1 LIWRISMNRRN
12 TKKIRVGSVEIGGGS
27 PISVQ
32 SMTNTDTRDVKAT
45 IQQVL
50 ELEKAGCDI
59 VRISV
64 FDKKCADTIKE
75 IKKETGIPL
84 VADIHFDYRL
94 ALASIENGIDKLRIN
109 PGNIGGPNAVKQV
122 VDAAKERE
130 IPIRIGVNAGSLSS
144 DILERFGNTPS
155 GMVESAMEHV
165 AILEDLGYDRIIIS
179 LKASNVIKTIEAYRL
194 ISQRVNYPLHLGITE
209 AGTFLSGTVKSSIG
223 LGILLVEGIGDT
235 IRVSLTASP
244 VEEVR
249 VGLEILK
256 ALGLKASGVEIISC
270 PTCGRCNIN
279 LFDMADKL
287 QNELKDIKH
296 PLKVALMGCVVNGPG
311 EAREADIGI
320 AGGKGKVAL
329 FKKGKIIGT
338 VPEEKAFEMLLS
350 EIREMISK

>member
-1 LIWRISMNRRN
+1 MNRRN

-45 IQQVL
+45 IQQDL

>member
-1 LIWRISMNRRN
+1 MNRRN

-223 LGILLVEGIGDT
+223 LGILLAEGIGDT

>member
-1 LIWRISMNRRN
+1 MNRRN

-27 PISVQ
+27 PISIQ

-223 LGILLVEGIGDT
+223 LGILLAEGIGDT

>member
-1 LIWRISMNRRN
+1 MNRRN

-320 AGGKGKVAL
+320 AGGKGKDAL
-329 FKKGKIIGT
+329 LNKGKIIVT
-338 VPEEKAFEMLLS
+338 VPEE
-350 EIREMISK
+350 